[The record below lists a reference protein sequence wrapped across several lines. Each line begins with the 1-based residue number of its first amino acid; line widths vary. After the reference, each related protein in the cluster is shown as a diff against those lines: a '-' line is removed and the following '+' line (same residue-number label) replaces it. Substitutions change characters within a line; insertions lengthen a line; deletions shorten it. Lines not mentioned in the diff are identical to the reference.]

1 MNSNVPH
8 ISIEQHPNPEMRTYH
23 VTRQVS
29 KIQRFGFGIDQIISS
44 LDEKEDPG
52 LLGKRL
58 AKALAQIPGVT
69 AGTLKAYE
77 IDVTKGNAFDWSEIG
92 PLVVGQ
98 IVKRVFP
105 KCVGGTIE
113 VSTTANY
120 MSGDYCHHQ
129 DIAKRCNVPVTFEKK
144 ERRPR
149 LDVEEL
155 FKSPTLVKV
164 VDNIQC
170 EAKAASVAS
179 GETPVSDKTAN
190 G

>member
-8 ISIEQHPNPEMRTYH
+8 ISIEQHPNPEIRTYH

-29 KIQRFGFGIDQIISS
+29 KVHRFWFGIDQMMSS
-44 LDEKEDPG
+44 LNDNEGPG

-58 AKALAQIPGVT
+58 AKALEQIPGVA
-69 AGTLKAYE
+69 AGALDSYN
-77 IDVTKGNAFDWSEIG
+77 IDITKGNAFDWSEIS

-105 KCVGGTIE
+105 KCIGAAIE
-113 VSTTANY
+113 ISTTINY
-120 MSGDYCHHQ
+120 MAGDYCRHQ
-129 DIAKRCNVPVTFEKK
+129 DVAKCCSVPVQFGKE

-149 LDVEEL
+149 LDIEEL

-164 VDNIQC
+164 ADNTQGGEVRAAG
-170 EAKAASVAS
+170 EAG
-179 GETPVSDKTAN
+179 GEGP
-190 G
+190 

>member
-1 MNSNVPH
+1 MNDSIPH
-8 ISIEQHPNPEMRTYH
+8 ISIVQHPNPEMRTYH
-23 VTRQVS
+23 VTRQAS
-29 KIQRFGFGIDQIISS
+29 KARRFKFGIDEFVGSS
-44 LDEKEDPG
+44 DNTENPG

-58 AKALAQIPGVT
+58 AKALERIPGVT
-69 AGTLKAYE
+69 TGTLRAYE

-120 MSGDYCHHQ
+120 VSGDYCRHQ
-129 DIAKRCNVPVTFEKK
+129 DIAKRCNVPVQFGKK
-144 ERRPR
+144 EQRPR

-164 VDNIQC
+164 VDNTQSEVKAPS
-170 EAKAASVAS
+170 EAI
-179 GETPVSDKTAN
+179 DKTAN

>member
-1 MNSNVPH
+1 MNDSIPH
-8 ISIEQHPNPEMRTYH
+8 ISIVQHPNPEMRTYH

-29 KIQRFGFGIDQIISS
+29 KIKMFGFGVDQMMS
-44 LDEKEDPG
+44 LLDDNKDPG

-58 AKALAQIPGVT
+58 AKAFERIPGVT
-69 AGTLKAYE
+69 TGTLSAYE

-113 VSTTANY
+113 VSTTINY
-120 MSGDYCHHQ
+120 MAGEYCRHQ
-129 DIAKRCNVPVTFEKK
+129 DVAKRCNVPVQFGKK

-164 VDNIQC
+164 VDNTQSEVKAPS
-170 EAKAASVAS
+170 EAG
-179 GETPVSDKTAN
+179 GEMSAIDKTAN